1 MENIFEEEVQTA
13 QPDTEKFWTDVS
25 DEISGEEVDLAPL
38 QKDGLL
44 MTEEPIYKNL
54 IQIYL
59 KEIGCY
65 PLLTCD
71 EEVELTQKV
80 KQGDPEAWQRM
91 IKCNLRLVVNIA
103 KKYSSRHYSITLSD
117 LIDEGNIGMMHALD
131 KFEPDRG
138 FRFSTYATWWIR
150 QHIERAIINQ
160 SRTIRIPI
168 HIVKGINT
176 ILRGFRHLER
186 HLGRDPK
193 AEDVAYLLEIPLA
206 KVREALSLNLG
217 TVSLDTPLDIDP
229 MLTICDGLVDENN
242 PNPDVK
248 FEESETHQWVHKWMS
263 HLSARQITIM
273 EGRYGLNG
281 HEIKTLTQ
289 LSKEPKLTRERIRQ
303 IQMKTLEKLHT
314 ILQKDGIC
322 VSDVL

>member
-1 MENIFEEEVQTA
+1 
-13 QPDTEKFWTDVS
+13 
-25 DEISGEEVDLAPL
+25 
-38 QKDGLL
+38 
-44 MTEEPIYKNL
+44 
-54 IQIYL
+54 
-59 KEIGCY
+59 
-65 PLLTCD
+65 
-71 EEVELTQKV
+71 
-80 KQGDPEAWQRM
+80 M

-117 LIDEGNIGMMHALD
+117 LIEEGNIGMMHALD

-217 TVSLDTPLDIDP
+217 TVSLDTPLISIP
-229 MLTICDGLVDENN
+229 C
-242 PNPDVK
+242 
-248 FEESETHQWVHKWMS
+248 
-263 HLSARQITIM
+263 
-273 EGRYGLNG
+273 
-281 HEIKTLTQ
+281 
-289 LSKEPKLTRERIRQ
+289 
-303 IQMKTLEKLHT
+303 
-314 ILQKDGIC
+314 
-322 VSDVL
+322 